1 MFLFHSMHM
10 ISVAIAIMKG
20 NIMFIYSY
28 LLSFFIF
35 LAFSFTL
42 CATEPELSLG
52 LKFQKTHKLYYEN
65 GIIAEYSSSAF
76 LGDKFHSGFSI
87 ITSRLGSAF
96 NSNAIKQDIF
106 LLHTS
111 YSFLDKAIVN
121 PFIKLNAGFIIADYQ
136 DPVFDNIDNTM
147 PLSSIDFGL
156 SYSPKMPLKA
166 QASFGYNIITSD
178 GTSGVGTVYPL
189 YFNILI
195 MWDILK

>member
-1 MFLFHSMHM
+1 M
-10 ISVAIAIMKG
+10 IDVAIAIMKG
-20 NIMFIYSY
+20 FIMSLYSC
-28 LLSFFIF
+28 LISCSIF
-35 LAFSFTL
+35 LAFSFSSS
-42 CATEPELSLG
+42 ATESELSLG

-76 LGDKFHSGFSI
+76 LGNNFHTGLSFIS
-87 ITSRLGSAF
+87 SRLGSAF

-111 YSFLDKAIVN
+111 YSFLDKAVVN

-136 DPVFDNIDNTM
+136 DPVFDNIDNIM

-156 SYSPKMPLKA
+156 SYTPNLPIKA

-195 MWDILK
+195 MWNILK

>member
-1 MFLFHSMHM
+1 M
-10 ISVAIAIMKG
+10 ISVAIAILKG
-20 NIMFIYSY
+20 YIMFIYSY
-28 LLSFFIF
+28 VLSFLIL
-35 LAFSFTL
+35 LAFSFTSS
-42 CATEPELSLG
+42 ATESEFSVG

-65 GIIAEYSSSAF
+65 GINAEYSSSAF

-111 YSFLDKAIVN
+111 YSFLQKALVN

-147 PLSSIDFGL
+147 PLSSLDFGL
-156 SYSPKMPLKA
+156 SYTPPLPLKA

-195 MWDILK
+195 MWNILK